1 MNQTTSDANIT
12 PSLSPDAMGDG
23 DTSNNDNLGAQ
34 LSAMSIGIIV
44 LCALFGLALIIAIWL
59 LFMRRKRHKLTT
71 EDSHHHHHQHQQ
83 TTTTTPSSGGVMVQ
97 GEQGAGGGSL
107 KKRIKEHL
115 WHHDRQDKKQQ
126 QQHSLPT
133 VDDLVFSAIQQHL
146 PPHPPPPT
154 CHQQQPTSDHHRY
167 SQPDYHHHHHHHPQQ
182 HEGATAGMFEEG
194 YSYSTLRGTSTA
206 ASHCSKSLPDDPILQ
221 SLARQREVDRAGY
234 YKSRTCAIDKD
245 EEAAML
251 QRLSMSSYHVW

>member
-1 MNQTTSDANIT
+1 MNQTTSDASIT
-12 PSLSPDAMGDG
+12 PSLSPVDMDNG
-23 DTSNNDNLGAQ
+23 DTNNNNLGAQ

-71 EDSHHHHHQHQQ
+71 EDSHHQQ
-83 TTTTTPSSGGVMVQ
+83 TTTATPSSGVMIQ
-97 GEQGAGGGSL
+97 GECGDQQGGSL

-115 WHHDRQDKKQQ
+115 WHHDRQEKK

-154 CHQQQPTSDHHRY
+154 CHQQQPSDHRHNN
-167 SQPDYHHHHHHHPQQ
+167 SQPDYHHQQQ
-182 HEGATAGMFEEG
+182 HDGATTTGIFEEG
-194 YSYSTLRGTSTA
+194 YSYSTLRGTSAA

>member
-1 MNQTTSDANIT
+1 MNQSTSDANIT
-12 PSLSPDAMGDG
+12 PSLSPEDMD
-23 DTSNNDNLGAQ
+23 DDNTTTSNNLGAQ

-59 LFMRRKRHKLTT
+59 LFMRKKRHKLTT
-71 EDSHHHHHQHQQ
+71 EDSHHHHQQ
-83 TTTTTPSSGGVMVQ
+83 TITTPSNGMMIQEECGDQ
-97 GEQGAGGGSL
+97 GGSF

-115 WHHDRQDKKQQ
+115 WHHDRHDKKQQ
-126 QQHSLPT
+126 HSMPT
-133 VDDLVFSAIQQHL
+133 IDDLVFSAIQQHL
-146 PPHPPPPT
+146 PPHPPPP
-154 CHQQQPTSDHHRY
+154 CHHHQQQPSNHRH
-167 SQPDYHHHHHHHPQQ
+167 SQPDYHSQQQQQ
-182 HEGATAGMFEEG
+182 HDGTGMFEEG
-194 YSYSTLRGTSTA
+194 YSYSTLRGTSAA

>member
-1 MNQTTSDANIT
+1 MNQTTSDASIT
-12 PSLSPDAMGDG
+12 PSLSPVDMDNG
-23 DTSNNDNLGAQ
+23 DTNSNNLGAQ

-71 EDSHHHHHQHQQ
+71 EDSHHHHQQ
-83 TTTTTPSSGGVMVQ
+83 TITTTTPSSGVMIQ
-97 GEQGAGGGSL
+97 GECGDQQGVSGGSL

-115 WHHDRQDKKQQ
+115 WHHDRQEKK

-146 PPHPPPPT
+146 PPHPPPT
-154 CHQQQPTSDHHRY
+154 CHQQQPSDHRHHNN
-167 SQPDYHHHHHHHPQQ
+167 SQPDYHHQQQ
-182 HEGATAGMFEEG
+182 HDGATTTTGIFEEG
-194 YSYSTLRGTSTA
+194 YSYSTLRGTSAA

>member
-1 MNQTTSDANIT
+1 MNQTTSNANIT
-12 PSLSPDAMGDG
+12 SSLSPDTMDNG
-23 DTSNNDNLGAQ
+23 DTNSNNLGAQ

-59 LFMRRKRHKLTT
+59 LFMRKKRHKLTT
-71 EDSHHHHHQHQQ
+71 EDSQQ
-83 TTTTTPSSGGVMVQ
+83 QQQPTPSSGVMIQQ
-97 GEQGAGGGSL
+97 GDQGASL

-115 WHHDRQDKKQQ
+115 WHQDKKQQ
-126 QQHSLPT
+126 QQQHT
-133 VDDLVFSAIQQHL
+133 VDDLVFSAIQQHI
-146 PPHPPPPT
+146 PPHPPPT
-154 CHQQQPTSDHHRY
+154 CHQASDHHHH
-167 SQPDYHHHHHHHPQQ
+167 SQPDYHHH
-182 HEGATAGMFEEG
+182 EGATTTTTTAGMFEEG
-194 YSYSTLRGTSTA
+194 YSYSTLRGTSAA